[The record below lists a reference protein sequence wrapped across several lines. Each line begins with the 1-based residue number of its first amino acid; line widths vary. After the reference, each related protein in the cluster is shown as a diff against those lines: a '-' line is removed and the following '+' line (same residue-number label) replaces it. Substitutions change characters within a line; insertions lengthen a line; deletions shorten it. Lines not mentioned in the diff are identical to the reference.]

1 MKLHSLLKVLP
12 LTKAPRENP
21 DINSITNDTRKIEPG
36 ALFICIKGHQTDGH
50 QFANA
55 AVAKGAVAVLA
66 EKKVAV
72 EAPVILVPD
81 TKRAMAVL
89 ADEFYGH
96 PTQRLNLI
104 GITGTNG
111 KTTTS
116 MMIENIFRDAGKK
129 TGLIGTLHIKIG
141 DEKLETKNTTP
152 DNIVLQQTF
161 AHMVEEGVHTVAMEV
176 SSHALIQGRVNGCD
190 FDVAV
195 FTNLSQDHLDYHETM
210 EEYKR
215 AKGLLF
221 SRLGNIYDRNKPKFA
236 VINADDPAA
245 PYFVKETSAHVVTYG
260 IDQPAEFSAGN
271 IQMSVDGA
279 SFTLHSPEGKQEVKL
294 RLMGKFSVYNALAA
308 ITTAYVANI
317 PLQSA
322 IHSLE
327 QLEGIPGRFEAVNAG
342 QDFTVIVDYAH
353 TPDSLE
359 NVLKTIQQFAKKRIF
374 TVVGCGGD
382 RDRTKRPLMAKVACV
397 YSTNPIFTSDNPR
410 TEDPSAILADME
422 AGVQDQRY
430 KVIPDRKEAIQTAIR
445 EAKQGDVVLIAGK
458 GHETYQIIGEKVI
471 DFDDRLVAMK
481 AIEEL

>member
-141 DEKLETKNTTP
+141 DEKLETKIP
-152 DNIVLQQTF
+152 PLIILYSSKHLRIWLKKESIQSPWKYLP
-161 AHMVEEGVHTVAMEV
+161 MPLSKEG
-176 SSHALIQGRVNGCD
+176 
-190 FDVAV
+190 
-195 FTNLSQDHLDYHETM
+195 
-210 EEYKR
+210 
-215 AKGLLF
+215 
-221 SRLGNIYDRNKPKFA
+221 
-236 VINADDPAA
+236 
-245 PYFVKETSAHVVTYG
+245 
-260 IDQPAEFSAGN
+260 
-271 IQMSVDGA
+271 
-279 SFTLHSPEGKQEVKL
+279 
-294 RLMGKFSVYNALAA
+294 
-308 ITTAYVANI
+308 
-317 PLQSA
+317 
-322 IHSLE
+322 
-327 QLEGIPGRFEAVNAG
+327 
-342 QDFTVIVDYAH
+342 
-353 TPDSLE
+353 
-359 NVLKTIQQFAKKRIF
+359 
-374 TVVGCGGD
+374 
-382 RDRTKRPLMAKVACV
+382 
-397 YSTNPIFTSDNPR
+397 
-410 TEDPSAILADME
+410 
-422 AGVQDQRY
+422 
-430 KVIPDRKEAIQTAIR
+430 
-445 EAKQGDVVLIAGK
+445 
-458 GHETYQIIGEKVI
+458 
-471 DFDDRLVAMK
+471 
-481 AIEEL
+481 